1 MVAIQRFDS
10 TRNTWMGVTSGRSS
24 TGVTDFSVNEGE
36 SGGLVLSWTS
46 RYGENE
52 TYKSESRQEALKK
65 ASEVIGFRETE
76 LRIR

>member
-10 TRNTWMGVTSGRSS
+10 IKRTWAGVTSGRSS
-24 TGVTDFSVNEGE
+24 MGVTNFSVSEGA
-36 SGGLVLSWTS
+36 SGGLVLSWMN

-65 ASEVIGFRETE
+65 AAEVTGFAETE

>member
-1 MVAIQRFDS
+1 MVAIQQFS
-10 TRNTWMGVTSGRSS
+10 AVKKTWMGVTSGRPS
-24 TGVTDFSVNEGE
+24 TGITDFSVIEGE
-36 SGGLVLSWTS
+36 FGGLVLSWTS

-65 ASEVIGFRETE
+65 AAEVMGFLETE